1 MFNKVQK
8 DSHNLRKNVTT
19 NEKQTLRKMGFKFHK
34 IAFYMYFVKNF
45 YPFGVKRPLG
55 FKEATMEPVI
65 VTE

>member
-1 MFNKVQK
+1 
-8 DSHNLRKNVTT
+8 
-19 NEKQTLRKMGFKFHK
+19 MGFKFHK